1 MQNWIQAAGP
11 FRVMLFGATLIMIVG
26 APFALGDTIYEDWRI
41 IPTVVIPVLAVLV
54 FFLLPLDF
62 IMSWVFAL
70 GDAER
75 RARLRRMMW
84 VEVALF
90 AGLCAAW
97 TPFVSRLVPD

>member
-1 MQNWIQAAGP
+1 MTAAGP
-11 FRVMLFGATLIMIVG
+11 FRVMLFSATLVMIVC
-26 APFALGDTIYEDWRI
+26 APFALGQTIYEDWRI

-62 IMSWVFAL
+62 LMSWVFAL
-70 GDAER
+70 GDSER

-97 TPFVSRLVPD
+97 TPFVSALLPD